1 MRHILAVLALVGG
14 IAIAA
19 PAAAQV
25 IERPVAFDSA
35 GQMKVITPAIA
46 LRLKLAPP
54 AWPVT
59 GTFVEARLF
68 DAGSD
73 RYIIAVQQTGG
84 AIARY
89 ELSASARGDLQ
100 RVITSAMLATGNL
113 TTGERRYVVSEPAKG
128 QFVRDQVLASTF
140 LYGPSLASLAHDGK
154 SGAAL
159 YLATV
164 GASFFTSAQI
174 AKEIAVSKAQ
184 NHMVTNGVGRG
195 AAIAAGLVYVAQG
208 DSANSDVGRRKLDA
222 V

>member
-1 MRHILAVLALVGG
+1 MRHIAVVLAFLGG

-19 PAAAQV
+19 PAAAQA

-59 GTFVEARLF
+59 GPFVDAHLF
-68 DAGSD
+68 DAGND

-89 ELSASARGDLQ
+89 ELSASARDSLQ
-100 RVITSAMLATGNL
+100 HAIASAMLATGNL

-128 QFVRDQVLASTF
+128 QFVRDQVLAATL

-154 SGAAL
+154 SGVAL

-174 AKEIAVSKAQ
+174 AKEVSISKAQ
-184 NHMVTNGVGRG
+184 NHMVTNGVGGG
-195 AAIAAGLVYVAQG
+195 AAIAAGLVFGVQG
-208 DSANSDVGRRKLDA
+208 DSGNTDVLRL
-222 V
+222 